1 VARVK
6 NYGALVQTNFPVTCS
21 IFGAGHTLRYSNTQ
35 TIASIAASDTARVT
49 FASWT
54 PTVTELCTVKM
65 RTNLTGDQNPLN
77 DLATR
82 TTSVSMMFLAEG
94 FNDATFPPS
103 GWTATPL
110 VGTYNWERFTAGTY
124 PTCVPYE
131 GDAMA
136 GYRSFSASAGNG
148 ARLVSLP
155 LNAGSTPAVC
165 SLRFWMMHD
174 PGYPGDLGPDSV
186 RIETSTNGTTFTQVA
201 SFRRYEAVQAWTEHT
216 VYLGTFTGNFYV
228 AFEAYSQYGNNMYI
242 DDARVL
248 GGLPGIEQLDPYG
261 VIVTALYAP
270 KPNPVTNGLAH
281 IAFGIAEPSRIAL
294 KIYDASG
301 RVVKTLVNGQVAR
314 GMYNMTWDG
323 RDENNRAAAEGIYF
337 YTLETPKQNFTKK
350 MVFTR

>member
-1 VARVK
+1 
-6 NYGALVQTNFPVTCS
+6 
-21 IFGAGHTLRYSNTQ
+21 
-35 TIASIAASDTARVT
+35 
-49 FASWT
+49 
-54 PTVTELCTVKM
+54 
-65 RTNLTGDQNPLN
+65 
-77 DLATR
+77 
-82 TTSVSMMFLAEG
+82 
-94 FNDATFPPS
+94 
-103 GWTATPL
+103 
-110 VGTYNWERFTAGTY
+110 
-124 PTCVPYE
+124 
-131 GDAMA
+131 MA
-136 GYRSFSASAGNG
+136 GYRSFTASAGNG

-301 RVVKTLVNGQVAR
+301 RVVKALVNGQVAR

-323 RDENNRAAAEGIYF
+323 RDENNRAVAEGIYF